1 MACAKLQKEPFAAV
15 LRMKSNSDTDT
26 LLGIIAREGTT
37 LPYRKGHV
45 LFSQGDPADAV
56 FSIQKGKVKLTV
68 ISKHNK
74 EAVIAILTTGDLV
87 GEASLVGQLPYAWPP
102 HPQ

>member
-1 MACAKLQKEPFAAV
+1 VPPQHSTRGAAGRSAPLV
-15 LRMKSNSDTDT
+15 SAF
-26 LLGIIAREGTT
+26 LGRSSRGTREGTT

-45 LFSQGDPADAV
+45 LFSQGDAADAV

-68 ISKHNK
+68 VSKQNK

-87 GEASLVGQLPYAWPP
+87 GEASLVGQPP
-102 HPQ
+102 IRTRQGDR